1 MIGIAICT
9 HSDFAK
15 GLKNAIEMIAGVQQD
30 FTDFCFF
37 GDEQLM
43 EYGERI
49 KEETKN
55 FESCIYV
62 TDLVNATPFNAS
74 LIAIAETKNVVLTG
88 ASLPLVLELVIRR
101 QGYENEAEDLAREVV
116 ESSKEYVE
124 LKCSRDIFGK

>member
-124 LKCSRDIFGK
+124 LKCSRDIFEK

>member
-15 GLKNAIEMIAGVQQD
+15 GLKNAIEMIAGEQQD
-30 FTDFCFF
+30 FLDFCFF

-49 KEETKN
+49 KEGTN
-55 FESCIYV
+55 QFESCIYV

-74 LIAIAETKNVVLTG
+74 LIAIAGTENVVLTG

-101 QGYENEAEDLAREVV
+101 QGYENKAEDLAREIV

-124 LKCSRDIFGK
+124 LKCSKDIFGE